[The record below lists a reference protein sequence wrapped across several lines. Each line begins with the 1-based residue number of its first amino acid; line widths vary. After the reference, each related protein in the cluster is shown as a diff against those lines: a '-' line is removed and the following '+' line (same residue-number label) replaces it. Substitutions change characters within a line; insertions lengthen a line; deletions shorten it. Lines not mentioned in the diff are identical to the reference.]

1 MVTFGLSDATLTGVS
16 SVIGGAVALSINQ
29 AVSAIKRRRLD
40 GTEVTVESK
49 AAGVS
54 CVLECAEVK
63 NKKEL
68 FSGTFGLSC
77 KTLTDMEISFTEC
90 KCTGFAV
97 DCKTVGKSKQISV
110 YKISF
115 EAGDIDWNE

>member
-16 SVIGGAVALSINQ
+16 SVIGGAVALSVNQ

-40 GTEVTVESK
+40 GTEVTVESR

-68 FSGTFGLSC
+68 FSGAFGLSC
-77 KTLTDMEISFTEC
+77 KTLTNMEISLTDC